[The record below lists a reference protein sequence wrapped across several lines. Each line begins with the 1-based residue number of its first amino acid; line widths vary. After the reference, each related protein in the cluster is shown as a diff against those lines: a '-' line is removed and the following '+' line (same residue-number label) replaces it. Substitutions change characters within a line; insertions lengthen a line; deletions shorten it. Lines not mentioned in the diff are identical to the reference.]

1 LWCAKCTILELFWY
15 IQIMVNSND
24 AKRIIDHFHIGKLIN
39 FEDFRVYYKVT
50 TNQGT
55 FFILESEPIKG
66 RETEQ
71 ERSKT
76 LEGIV
81 GPNVRLLLPD
91 YKGELNEY
99 SSYAHYKGKYFSVYK
114 LVE

>member
-1 LWCAKCTILELFWY
+1 MIS
-15 IQIMVNSND
+15 VDD

-39 FEDFRVYYKVT
+39 FVDFQTFYKVI

-55 FFILESEPIKG
+55 FFILYSESIKG

-76 LEGIV
+76 LEDRMGSTE
-81 GPNVRLLLPD
+81 RLLLPD
-91 YKGELNEY
+91 YKGELNAY
-99 SSYAHYKGKYFSVYK
+99 SSYAHYKDKYFSVYK